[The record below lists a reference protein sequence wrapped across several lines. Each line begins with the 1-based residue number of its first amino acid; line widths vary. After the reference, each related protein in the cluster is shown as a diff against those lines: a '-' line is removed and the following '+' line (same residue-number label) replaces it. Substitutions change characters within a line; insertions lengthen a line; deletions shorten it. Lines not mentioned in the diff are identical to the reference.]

1 MPRNVYDM
9 SPTAAMGFLVQ
20 QAAHIESA
28 VYEKKYPN
36 LKYTQFV
43 PLDNSA
49 PDWVEVV
56 MFQTT
61 DARGELQFFG
71 PNSTDVPTVDIAMG
85 QGWHGI
91 KTAALGY
98 TYSLEEIGR
107 AQLYGEN
114 LDARRATA
122 VRDIVERGLNKT
134 YLWGLGVGEGL
145 YTSNKVTQELATN
158 TLEQLVAAIP
168 TNGTQPIIDFF
179 AHGYNQVYLRN
190 TQTVYRPTDFILPPV
205 QMQLLQRTMLS
216 THNASNYTLLQFL
229 RENFTDMNFDDDLLL
244 SKSLLD
250 EAGNDVKTPLEEDRM
265 MVYCKDMEVVKG
277 HDVMPL
283 MFLAPATADNINFK
297 VPAIVR
303 TGGTEW
309 RIPKAAHYIDGV

>member
-1 MPRNVYDM
+1 MPRNVFDM

-20 QAAHIESA
+20 QAAHIESS

-36 LKYTQFV
+36 LKYTELV
-43 PLDNSA
+43 PLDSSA

-98 TYSLEEIGR
+98 TYTLEEIGR
-107 AQLYGEN
+107 ARLYDQP

-122 VRDIVERGLNKT
+122 VRDITERGLNKT
-134 YLWGLGVGEGL
+134 YLWGKGVGEGL
-145 YTSNKVTQELATN
+145 YTSTNVTQELAGS
-158 TLEQLVAAIP
+158 TLQAMVAAIP
-168 TNGTQPIIDFF
+168 TLGTQPIIDFY
-179 AHGYNQVYLRN
+179 GNMYNQVYLKN
-190 TQTVYRPTDFILPPV
+190 TQTVYRPTHIIHPPE
-205 QMQLLQRTMLS
+205 QMQLLQRTLLS
-216 THNASNYTLLQFL
+216 SHNASNVTLLEFL
-229 RENFTDMNFDDDLLL
+229 RQNFKDITFDDDILL

-250 EAGNDVKTPLEEDRM
+250 QAGNPEPTPLDEDRI
-265 MVYCKDMEVVKG
+265 VCYRKDMEVVKG

-309 RIPKAAHYIDGV
+309 RIPKAAHYVDGA